1 MGTNLWGFEESDV
14 VKKKYSNAIIT
25 LGSINSYGDK
35 RQEEDFYAT
44 DPQCLEQLLEHET
57 FKHEVWEP
65 ACGTGWL
72 SQVLEAHGY
81 DVKNS
86 DIMKR
91 AELNNFEEED
101 FFAYEVNDRD
111 IITNPPYF
119 CVNKFV
125 RHALDISKEGTKIAM
140 ILRLTFL
147 EGKQRRQ
154 LIFNS
159 DPPKRIYVFS
169 ERAMMYKDGQMIFKG
184 SAVAYAWF
192 IWEKGYKGNPEILW
206 I

>member
-1 MGTNLWGFEESDV
+1 METNLWGFEEENIPR
-14 VKKKYSNAIIT
+14 KKYNNSIAT
-25 LGSINSYGDK
+25 LGSINVDGK
-35 RQEEDFYAT
+35 ERQEDDFYAT
-44 DPQCLEQLLEHET
+44 DPQCLEQLLQHET

-72 SQVLEAHGY
+72 SQVLEDHGY

-86 DIMKR
+86 DIIKR
-91 AELNNFEEED
+91 AELNNFEQED

-125 RHALDISKEGTKIAM
+125 RHALDISREGTKIAM

-159 DPPKRIYVFS
+159 DPPKRVYVFS
-169 ERAMMYKDGQMIFKG
+169 ERALMAKDGIMPTG

-192 IWEKGYKGNPEILW
+192 IWEKGFKGTPELYW